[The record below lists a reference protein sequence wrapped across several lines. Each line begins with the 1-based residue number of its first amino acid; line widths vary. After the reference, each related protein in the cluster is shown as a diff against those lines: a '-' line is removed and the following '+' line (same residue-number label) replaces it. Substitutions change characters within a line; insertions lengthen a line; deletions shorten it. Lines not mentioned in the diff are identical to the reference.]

1 MADNKQLVSIQ
12 VLRALAALAV
22 TVAHTHAESL
32 RVAAM
37 IGVPSGLP
45 TLVTGAAGVDL
56 FFVISGFVMVY
67 ASAFLFG
74 SLPGAGR
81 FLIRRIIRIAP
92 IYWIATTVTVAC
104 WLLVVGTSLKQQGLD
119 VQDFVTSFL
128 FIPHARADGT
138 WLPILGIGWSL
149 NYEMF
154 FYLLF
159 GAFMV
164 LPRRSA
170 VLSLSAFMVYFVY
183 AGSQNYLTAL
193 PPQILHFAN
202 TTILEF
208 TLGMLIGLVYCEGIR
223 LPVWAAWVVGVA
235 GVLILAATATWDEA
249 MIFRREIMWGGPSAL
264 MLIGAT
270 FAGQP
275 RVTGFWRPWILIGN
289 ASYSLYLFHGM
300 VMMAPRFVAP
310 AFAKWCEQWPWL
322 YVAFLTA
329 TSVISA
335 IVIHLLLEQPLT
347 RTLRRLVT
355 RRGSEAVSP
364 KLSTATSAAD

>member
-22 TVAHTHAESL
+22 TVAHTHSESL
-32 RVAAM
+32 TVATT

-67 ASAFLFG
+67 ASESLFG
-74 SLPGAGR
+74 SLAGAWT
-81 FLIRRIIRIAP
+81 FLIRRLIRIVP
-92 IYWIATTVTVAC
+92 IYWLATGITVLF
-104 WLLVVGTSLKQQGLD
+104 WLYVVGSSLKQESID
-119 VQDFVTSFL
+119 IEAFVTSFL
-128 FIPHARADGT
+128 FVPHLRADGSYN
-138 WLPILGIGWSL
+138 PVLGVGWSL

-159 GAFMV
+159 AAFMV
-164 LPRRSA
+164 MGRRAA
-170 VLSLSAFMVYFVY
+170 VLSLSAFMAYFVY
-183 AGSQNYLTAL
+183 AGGHNELSAL
-193 PPQILHFAN
+193 PAPILYFAN

-208 TLGMLIGLVYCEGIR
+208 TLGMLIGLAYREGIR

-235 GVLILAATATWDEA
+235 GVLILAATATWDEV

-300 VMMAPRFVAP
+300 VMMAPRFVVP

-347 RTLRRLVT
+347 RTLRRLVAS
-355 RRGSEAVSP
+355 RGRKTEAP
-364 KLSTATSAAD
+364 KLAAASAAG